1 MTWLM
6 YFLIAVTLMLIALPL
21 LLIAIGLPKLKQ
33 QLDEQT
39 CPRDFK
45 QGLND

>member
-1 MTWLM
+1 MNWLM

-21 LLIAIGLPKLKQ
+21 LIVAIGLPKLKQ

-39 CPRDFK
+39 RFGEVEED
-45 QGLND
+45 LNG